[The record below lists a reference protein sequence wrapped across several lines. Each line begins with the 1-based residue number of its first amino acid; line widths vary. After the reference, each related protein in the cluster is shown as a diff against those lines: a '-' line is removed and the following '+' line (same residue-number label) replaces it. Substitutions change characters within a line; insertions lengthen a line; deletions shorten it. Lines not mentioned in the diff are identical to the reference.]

1 MTAPARLLVAS
12 ANPGKLAEIA
22 QLLADLPITVVSLD
36 AYPDF
41 TPTAEPY
48 DTFAAN
54 AIHKAQEAAR
64 HASCLALADDSGLEV
79 TALAG
84 RPGVFSARYGPDDA
98 TRIARLLDE
107 MTGVP
112 EAERAARFVCV
123 VALARPERLLGTWTG
138 TVAGMITHEPR
149 GAHGFGYDP
158 VFEYDGRTFAEM
170 SQAEKS
176 AVSHRGRALRAFRA
190 ALPELLYD

>member
-1 MTAPARLLVAS
+1 MTTPARLLVAS

-22 QLLADLPITVVSLD
+22 QLLADLPLTVVGLD

-41 TPTAEPY
+41 APTAEPY

-64 HASCLALADDSGLEV
+64 HAGCLALADDSGLEV
-79 TALAG
+79 AALAG

-112 EAERAARFVCV
+112 EPERAARFVCV

-138 TVAGMITHEPR
+138 TVAGMITRQPR
-149 GAHGFGYDP
+149 GSHGFGYDP

-170 SQAEKS
+170 SRAEKS